1 MDKEYSSVIKGGV
14 NTMLLNISDEST
26 PFLTK
31 KIDLFFFWEKKALEK
46 NQKIYEINQTYS
58 LELLQT
64 PSKNLYTIGMMMKIL
79 GFSEEEGL
87 QFVQNF
93 F

>member
-1 MDKEYSSVIKGGV
+1 
-14 NTMLLNISDEST
+14 MLLNISDEKT

-31 KIDLFFFWEKKALEK
+31 KMDLFFFWEKKALEK

-58 LELLQT
+58 LESLQT

-79 GFSEEEGL
+79 GIEEKEGE
-87 QFVQNF
+87 QFIDTF